1 MARLPSKLRRKK
13 SKKKLVGT
21 AALLLGAAGLAL
33 YIVGVKGRYRL
44 DDERAA
50 GEPGDASAAEG
61 DTTQDRTGAAD

>member
-1 MARLPSKLRRKK
+1 MARLPAGLRRKK

-44 DDERAA
+44 DDERAG
-50 GEPGDASAAEG
+50 GEPGGQSDRPGEAAPPG
-61 DTTQDRTGAAD
+61 TAAAD